1 MLWKFTAKLFYEYN
15 KQNPTLAFFN
25 IIFIIAS
32 VVNSYYLPK
41 YYGILF
47 DIFNKDINKFL
58 TAILYILILDGLVY
72 CISEFEEYYLT
83 IQDNKIEELTNKIIM
98 DKIKEQ
104 FLENPEEVII
114 GEKIAVLNQFKDSM
128 GTWYQYLIHYILP
141 YVISIAIFVSYLIK
155 YDYGLPL
162 LVLVFLT
169 GIFLLLSFNAKLCN
183 TKCVNSTNSF
193 LLKYQELEDYL
204 SNLLTIH
211 TYNEFKNEE
220 DKLLKNSKNYITN
233 NFYIE
238 QCTLKWCLI
247 GICTIMAFL
256 FLLMYRSYTLLN
268 ASVLNKSTFLSIYF
282 IVMSLVQSLIY
293 LNDILQ
299 NTNKEYTALNVIE
312 QTSKLN
318 IFTPKKNAPSPSPA
332 SLSKM
337 KIQTDSFIKLDNINF
352 RYNSSNTNIIQNL
365 SMDVKKGERI
375 ALVGDIG
382 TGKSTIL
389 KIILGLVKPTGGDIY
404 LNGKNYKS
412 IDQKDIFRNFGYMT
426 QNPILFNRSIL
437 DNILFGNEHA
447 TRDDVIKLL
456 EKFGLNVVFNRLE
469 KGIDTH
475 VGKNGSKL
483 SGGQRQVV
491 WFLRIYLH
499 NPDILLMDEPTA
511 SLSTESK
518 EQLWKLI
525 KEGFSDKTIIMA
537 SHDDYLIK
545 LATRKVNISGFKQN
559 EQ

>member
-32 VVNSYYLPK
+32 VVSAYYLPK
-41 YYGILF
+41 YYGFLF
-47 DIFNKDINKFL
+47 ELFNKDINKFL

-72 CISEFEEYYLT
+72 AISEFEEYYLT
-83 IQDNKIEELTNKIIM
+83 IQSNKIEELTNKIIM
-98 DKIKEQ
+98 DKIRDQ

-114 GEKIAVLNQFKDSM
+114 GEKIAILNQFKDSL
-128 GTWYQYLIHYILP
+128 GLWFQYLIHYILP
-141 YVISIAIFVSYLIK
+141 YIISIVIFVSYLSK
-155 YDYGLPL
+155 YDYILPIM
-162 LVLVFLT
+162 VVVFL
-169 GIFLLLSFNAKLCN
+169 ISSFILLTSNAQLCN

-211 TYNEFKNEE
+211 TYNEFESE
-220 DKLLKNSKNYITN
+220 DNKLYKYSREYVVSNY
-233 NFYIE
+233 YIE

-247 GICTIMAFL
+247 GICGIIVFL

-268 ASVLNKSTFLSIYF
+268 KGVLDKSTFLSIYF
-282 IVMSLVQSLIY
+282 VVMSLVQSLIY

-299 NTNKEYTALNVIE
+299 RTNKEYTALNVIE
-312 QTSKLN
+312 QKSKLN
-318 IFTPKKNAPSPSPA
+318 LFTPTVKKD
-332 SLSKM
+332 LSIIDGPM
-337 KIQTDSFIKLDNINF
+337 KIETDSFIKLDNINF
-352 RYNSSNTNIIQNL
+352 KYNSSNTNIIQNL
-365 SMDVKKGERI
+365 SIDVKKGERI

-389 KIILGLVKPTGGDIY
+389 KIILGLVKPTKGNIY
-404 LNGKNYKS
+404 LNGKNYNA
-412 IDQKDIFRNFGYMT
+412 IEQMDIFKNFGYMT
-426 QNPILFNRSIL
+426 QNPVLFNRSIL
-437 DNILFGNEHA
+437 DNILFGNEGA
-447 TRDDVIKLL
+447 TREDVIKLL

-469 KGIDTH
+469 KGIDTL

-511 SLSTESK
+511 SLSKESK

-559 EQ
+559 ES